1 MPFRPSRA
9 VRCPPLKL
17 TPLPLTDWKGIYTKY
32 NLEAHTQFDS
42 TFVKAVWIEKTQS
55 YVCDFVRADGT
66 SFKVHCD
73 VLISCIGGF
82 STPLDKP
89 RGMKGIERFQ
99 GPMFHSARWNHAV
112 DLKGKRV
119 GVIGNGCSAAQ

>member
-1 MPFRPSRA
+1 MPTSELPSDPSSSSRLA
-9 VRCPPLKL
+9 
-17 TPLPLTDWKGIYTKY
+17 DWKKVADKHRIKD
-32 NLEAHTQFDS
+32 HVIFDR
-42 TFVKAVWIEKTQS
+42 TFVKATWIVERQGYRCEFACAEGETFT
-55 YVCDFVRADGT
+55 VD
-66 SFKVHCD
+66 CD

-89 RGMKGIERFQ
+89 HGMKGIDRFQ
-99 GPMFHSARWNHAV
+99 GPVFHSARWRYDI